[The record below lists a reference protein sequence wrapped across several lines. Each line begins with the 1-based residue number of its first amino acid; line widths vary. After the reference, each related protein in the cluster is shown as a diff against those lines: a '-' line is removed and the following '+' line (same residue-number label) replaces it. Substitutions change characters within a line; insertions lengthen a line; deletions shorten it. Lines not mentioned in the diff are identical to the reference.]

1 MCDPAFRRAQ
11 QIKIKSEATWV
22 AFLELDG
29 LINKSKLAEQY
40 FNKSQAWLSHSLSGL
55 INKTQL
61 SEQYFERTQ
70 SWFSQK
76 LNGCEVCNKERSFTP
91 AEYHQLAEAFR
102 HIARRLEQ
110 HAAEIDAAS
119 IDEE

>member
-40 FNKSQAWLSHSLSGL
+40 FNKSQAWLSQK
-55 INKTQL
+55 INGTVSHGARVDLHTLTKV
-61 SEQYFERTQ
+61 SRE
-70 SWFSQK
+70 SWMNMFIAALVWLK
-76 LNGCEVCNKERSFTP
+76 GGG
-91 AEYHQLAEAFR
+91 AF
-102 HIARRLEQ
+102 
-110 HAAEIDAAS
+110 
-119 IDEE
+119 

>member
-1 MCDPAFRRAQ
+1 MENEKITFEQMCDPAFRRAQ

-40 FNKSQAWLSHSLSGL
+40 FNKSQAWLSQK
-55 INKTQL
+55 INGTVSHGARQ
-61 SEQYFERTQ
+61 R
-70 SWFSQK
+70 FS
-76 LNGCEVCNKERSFTP
+76 P
-91 AEYHQLAEAFR
+91 ADYHQLAEAFR